1 LNKFISGAHD
11 GEIKIWDIGE
21 RKPLISIYN
30 HKDTVKG
37 VSFSKDGQRFLS
49 SSADKSIHLYDFKGM
64 FDEQYSDHVY
74 GDFRLS
80 KERQNIQPLTKY
92 LSKYV
97 IGTFV
102 VMKETQIIRL
112 RSRNSQLQAR

>member
-1 LNKFISGAHD
+1 MNKFISGAHD

-21 RKPLISIYN
+21 RKPLISIYD
-30 HKDTVKG
+30 HKDTIKG

-80 KERQNIQPLTKY
+80 KERKNIQPLTKY

-97 IGTFV
+97 IGTFDS
-102 VMKETQIIRL
+102 MKEM
-112 RSRNSQLQAR
+112 